1 VSIKKL
7 LLLIFAVVSGFFIMR
22 YLQTDGESIQLSK
35 LSQRLKEAQQAF
47 EDELSDS
54 FEDLTSDYNSR
65 K

>member
-1 VSIKKL
+1 MSIKKL

-35 LSQRLKEAQQAF
+35 LSERLKAAQQAF

-54 FEDLTSDYNSR
+54 FEDLTSDYDSR

>member
-1 VSIKKL
+1 MGIKKL

-54 FEDLTSDYNSR
+54 FEDLTSDYDSR

>member
-1 VSIKKL
+1 MSLKKL
-7 LLLIFAVVSGFFIMR
+7 LLLIFAVVSGFLIMR
-22 YLQTDGESIQLSK
+22 YLQDDGQSIQLSK

-54 FEDLTSDYNSR
+54 LEDLASDYNSR

>member
-1 VSIKKL
+1 MGIKKL

-54 FEDLTSDYNSR
+54 FEDLTSDYESR

>member
-1 VSIKKL
+1 MSIKKL

-35 LSQRLKEAQQAF
+35 LSERLKEAQQAF

-54 FEDLTSDYNSR
+54 FEDLTSDYDSR

>member
-1 VSIKKL
+1 
-7 LLLIFAVVSGFFIMR
+7 MR
-22 YLQTDGESIQLSK
+22 YLQDDGQSIQLSK

-54 FEDLTSDYNSR
+54 LEDLASDYNSR

>member
-1 VSIKKL
+1 VSLKKL
-7 LLLIFAVVSGFFIMR
+7 VLLIFAVVSGFLIMR
-22 YLQTDGESIQLSK
+22 YLQADGQSMQLSK

-54 FEDLTSDYNSR
+54 LEDLTSDYNSR

>member
-1 VSIKKL
+1 MSIKKL

-54 FEDLTSDYNSR
+54 FEDLTSDYESR